1 MNIHSAARLLTVSA
15 FAILGAVSAIAPA
28 TAADS
33 HSHDAA
39 PAVLKLN
46 DGARWQTDAAL
57 RTGMESIRGAL
68 AQALPDVH
76 AGRFSTAQYQALG
89 DSVEQQV
96 GYIVQNCKLE
106 PAADEVLHAVIA
118 DIGKGVDVIAGRA
131 GGVEREQGVV
141 HLVGALDAYASHFDH
156 PGWKALETGH

>member
-1 MNIHSAARLLTVSA
+1 
-15 FAILGAVSAIAPA
+15 
-28 TAADS
+28 
-33 HSHDAA
+33 
-39 PAVLKLN
+39 
-46 DGARWQTDAAL
+46 
-57 RTGMESIRGAL
+57 MESIRGAV
-68 AQALPDVH
+68 AHALPDVH
-76 AGRFSTAQYQALG
+76 GGRYSAAQYQALG
-89 DSVEQQV
+89 DAVEQQV

-131 GGVEREQGVV
+131 NGVEREQGVV

>member
-1 MNIHSAARLLTVSA
+1 MNIHFAARMLTVSV

-33 HSHDAA
+33 HRHDGP
-39 PAVLKLN
+39 PAVLKL
-46 DGARWQTDAAL
+46 DEGARWQTDAAL
-57 RTGMESIRGAL
+57 RTGMEAIRGAV
-68 AQALPDVH
+68 AHALPEVH
-76 AGRFSTAQYQALG
+76 GGRFSAAQYQALS

-118 DIGKGVDVIAGRA
+118 EIGKGVDVIAGRA

-141 HLVGALDAYASHFDH
+141 HLVGGLDAYASHFDH
-156 PGWKALETGH
+156 PGWKALESGH

>member
-1 MNIHSAARLLTVSA
+1 
-15 FAILGAVSAIAPA
+15 
-28 TAADS
+28 
-33 HSHDAA
+33 
-39 PAVLKLN
+39 
-46 DGARWQTDAAL
+46 
-57 RTGMESIRGAL
+57 MESIRGAL

-76 AGRFSTAQYQALG
+76 AGRFSAAQYQALG

-118 DIGKGVDVIAGRA
+118 EIGKGVDVIAGRA
-131 GGVEREQGVV
+131 GGVEREEGVV

>member
-1 MNIHSAARLLTVSA
+1 MKFHSAARLLTVSA
-15 FAILGAVSAIAPA
+15 FAILGAAFATAPA

-33 HSHDAA
+33 HSHDPQA
-39 PAVLKLN
+39 AVLKLN

-76 AGRFSTAQYQALG
+76 GGRYSAAQYQALG
-89 DSVEQQV
+89 DAVEHQV

-118 DIGKGVDVIAGRA
+118 EIGKGVDVIAGRS

-141 HLVGALDAYASHFDH
+141 HLVRTLDDYASHFEH
-156 PGWKALETGH
+156 PGWKGLETGH

>member
-68 AQALPDVH
+68 ALV
-76 AGRFSTAQYQALG
+76 AGLTAVSTA
-89 DSVEQQV
+89 
-96 GYIVQNCKLE
+96 
-106 PAADEVLHAVIA
+106 
-118 DIGKGVDVIAGRA
+118 
-131 GGVEREQGVV
+131 
-141 HLVGALDAYASHFDH
+141 LVGPVAFFGLIVAGLAHSLL
-156 PGWKALETGH
+156 PGARHRSQAR